1 MSDRNFSTL
10 DHTSVPSSAYA
21 DSAEPTV
28 RHLAEDV
35 SDLQQQ
41 ARASQQLRNRVNW
54 LSGLLVIS
62 LIVLGGG
69 LIGTTLSLR
78 REQAILQSA
87 QGELSQQIESATE
100 ADAQSNA
107 PAEAAQTNAERL
119 NRLNRLEQQLEA
131 LNRQAEAIAEQAKG
145 LTQGLPAV
153 SAEQWAEL
161 QARIAEVEKSIR
173 ETVAGDTVTGEV
185 STDQIN
191 RQFDTIDELVKDFR
205 TMLDSLT
212 QTGAEPEPKAPTSPE
227 PAN

>member
-21 DSAEPTV
+21 DSSEPTV

-35 SDLQQQ
+35 SELQQEAQ
-41 ARASQQLRNRVNW
+41 ASRQLRNRVNW

-78 REQAILQSA
+78 REQARLQSA

-119 NRLNRLEQQLEA
+119 NRLEQQLEA
-131 LNRQAEAIAEQAKG
+131 LNRQAEAITEQAKG
-145 LTQGLPAV
+145 LTQGLPTV

-212 QTGAEPEPKAPTSPE
+212 QTGAEPEPEAPTSAE